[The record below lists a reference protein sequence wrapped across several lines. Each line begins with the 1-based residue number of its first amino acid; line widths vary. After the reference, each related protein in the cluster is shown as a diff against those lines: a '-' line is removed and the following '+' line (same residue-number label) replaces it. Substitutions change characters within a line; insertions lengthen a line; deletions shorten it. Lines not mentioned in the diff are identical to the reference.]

1 MLYSNPPWFTLEYS
15 FTVRLFCVVIE
26 FSPWFCFLVPLSH
39 SFLSGLAIRLGT
51 IEILLRILPWQH
63 VRDRLLTACIYAAVR
78 STSLECFLRA
88 RRFVASIAV
97 VTLYERLEVWQI
109 YYNFYAPNWTGSV
122 WIEVCCNLEQRS
134 GASEISLSYFLYNL
148 CCRGAAELR
157 PKHYEGHWLRK
168 TAKSASHS

>member
-78 STSLECFLRA
+78 STSLECSLRA

-122 WIEVCCNLEQRS
+122 
-134 GASEISLSYFLYNL
+134 
-148 CCRGAAELR
+148 
-157 PKHYEGHWLRK
+157 
-168 TAKSASHS
+168 